1 VRAERTEEQALKSG
15 FVFTCLLEIGR
26 DGGTKEDLVI
36 VVDGWGESKK
46 CGWWDD
52 WKRKRYMDLCEPTMA
67 WLSRRNYGKS

>member
-1 VRAERTEEQALKSG
+1 
-15 FVFTCLLEIGR
+15 LEIGR